1 MTDESHP
8 SQPARPYGPDVS
20 HFSHGVRGVLGLVFS
35 WTLISLLLFSC
46 LVFALVTCRF
56 RVSSYFHQICRLFG
70 KIHLRCLGIRVE
82 VINRE
87 AVANRRCRVVTFN
100 HASQL
105 DLFVMASILP
115 PGGTPLVKREFLY
128 IPLLGQVLYAFDVTT
143 IDRGNL
149 SKAKSTLRR
158 AVDKALAQQQS
169 LFISPEGTR
178 TRTGEL
184 GPFKM
189 GAFYL
194 AESMNAPIVPAI
206 IRGAG
211 ECQPMGKL
219 FCTPGVVQIEFLDDI
234 PTDDFQRGDLHRH
247 RDALRSIY
255 LEALQKRD

>member
-1 MTDESHP
+1 MSLSGKQLLSSNMSTVWENPPQMFRRS
-8 SQPARPYGPDVS
+8 G
-20 HFSHGVRGVLGLVFS
+20 RGYQS
-35 WTLISLLLFSC
+35 RSRCKSSL
-46 LVFALVTCRF
+46 
-56 RVSSYFHQICRLFG
+56 QG
-70 KIHLRCLGIRVE
+70 GD
-82 VINRE
+82 
-87 AVANRRCRVVTFN
+87 FN

-105 DLFVMASILP
+105 DLRHGKHFAA
-115 PGGTPLVKREFLY
+115 GWNTLVKREFLY

-149 SKAKSTLRR
+149 QKRR
-158 AVDKALAQQQS
+158 VHSGGRLTRRSQQS
-169 LFISPEGTR
+169 LFISPEDSHQNR
-178 TRTGEL
+178 EL

-255 LEALQKRD
+255 LEALEKRD